1 MWRAFPLRPNI
12 GADGVLIE
20 QVAADLRI
28 DPEIMAAKFKKMA
41 EDNGLPSCDLQK
53 IYNSNSAQELG
64 FWAKSMNKEEQYHE
78 LIFNAFYGQ
87 GKNISDSRVLASLV
101 ESIGLPGKDAIEH
114 IEKGT
119 FKAQIESDWKLA
131 KDLELVAAPTYIVNN
146 NRLVGAHPYQ
156 RLQKFVE
163 SNGAKRIA

>member
-1 MWRAFPLRPNI
+1 M
-12 GADGVLIE
+12 IE
-20 QVAADLRI
+20 QIAADLRI
-28 DPEIMAAKFKKMA
+28 DSKIMAAKFKKMA

-64 FWAKSMNKEEQYHE
+64 FWAKSKNKEEQYHE

-101 ESIGLPGKDAIEH
+101 ESIGLSGKDAIEH

-119 FKAQIESDWKLA
+119 FKTLLESDWELA
-131 KDLELVAAPTYIVNN
+131 KDLELVAAPTYIINN
-146 NRLVGAHPYQ
+146 NKLVGAHPYQ
-156 RLQKFVE
+156 KLQKFVE